1 VVQDDIHTTTKE
13 PHNAPHLPHE
23 AHRVLPGRRC
33 ARPRCCPGGGHR
45 ARREAHADAQS
56 KRDATVTFSTD
67 APLPRR
73 DGGGIKGT
81 VRFDNGSYSIGTSD
95 QQDFTYF
102 SRVKL
107 RKPLKAGQTYKVRIA
122 IAGQDAIVRT
132 IRVR

>member
-1 VVQDDIHTTTKE
+1 MPRTTLAKLTASLLAAGALVPAAAMAADITLDE
-13 PHNAPHLPHE
+13 
-23 AHRVLPGRRC
+23 
-33 ARPRCCPGGGHR
+33 RPTLT
-45 ARREAHADAQS
+45 AQS
-56 KRDATVTFSTD
+56 KRNATVTFSTD

-122 IAGQDAIVRT
+122 IDGQDPIVRT
-132 IRVR
+132 IRYR

>member
-1 VVQDDIHTTTKE
+1 MPRTSLTKLTASFLAAGALVPAAALAADIE
-13 PHNAPHLPHE
+13 LDE
-23 AHRVLPGRRC
+23 
-33 ARPRCCPGGGHR
+33 RPTLI
-45 ARREAHADAQS
+45 AQS

-81 VRFDNGSYSIGTSD
+81 VWFDNGSYSIGTSN

-122 IAGQDAIVRT
+122 IDGQEPIVRT
-132 IRVR
+132 LRVR